1 MRDVPCVA
9 HMVLTCELVRT
20 VSMERWEQEAGRGLE
35 PMRGGKTE
43 GVQIMFWML
52 MEKECKGQ

>member
-20 VSMERWEQEAGRGLE
+20 DSMERWEQEAGRGLE
-35 PMRGGKTE
+35 PARGGKTE
-43 GVQIMFWML
+43 GLQITFRVL
-52 MEKECKGQ
+52 VGKQHKGQ